1 MRKDSFLT
9 LTALALILTLGGCS
23 KSDDP
28 STSDDGAIHFGVTSN
43 SRATIE
49 GTEFADDAQFA
60 VWGWRTL
67 TDEPSEPVN
76 VFDKTVV
83 TKVVTESGSTWGYD
97 GKRYWVPGYTYNF
110 HAVYPVFPA
119 EEGQPTADVAP
130 DGTIT
135 VIGFD
140 CSATGDA
147 AIDLMTSSSAS
158 IPCTEESTP
167 GTVALQFSHELARLK
182 FTVKVEDEVTATV
195 TGAKLYGV
203 VYQGDY
209 SSANK
214 PVWTLGTSYS
224 ETNTTFVYNPTNPQ
238 PLTTDGINVF
248 PDILIIPD
256 EDIED
261 AIFELTYYYDE
272 YSQVPV
278 TKKIKV
284 KTTSIPGWT
293 KGQSYSYTVTIGPNN
308 IQFQPVVTPWNT
320 STGGI
325 ITVE

>member
-1 MRKDSFLT
+1 MRKDSLLT
-9 LTALALILTLGGCS
+9 LTALALVLTLGGCS
-23 KSDDP
+23 KDDDAV
-28 STSDDGAIHFGVTSN
+28 TGNDGIIRFGVSEFPE
-43 SRATIE
+43 SRAAINS
-49 GTEFADDAQFA
+49 ADDFKIGNAFD
-60 VWGWRTL
+60 VWGYYTSP
-67 TDEPSEPVN
+67 TAGKID
-76 VFDKTVV
+76 VFKGENGSGIPV
-83 TKVVTESGSTWGYD
+83 TKSNTGWGYAGGD
-97 GKRYWVPGYTYNF
+97 RYWVKEMPYTFY
-110 HAVYPVFPA
+110 AVYPS
-119 EEGQPTADVAP
+119 ELGKLSE
-130 DGTIT
+130 DGNTIT
-135 VIGFD
+135 IDNFN
-140 CSATGDA
+140 CSATGDD
-147 AIDLMTSSSAS
+147 AIDLMTANTNISYS
-158 IPCTEESTP
+158 TEQSP
-167 GTVALQFSHELARLK
+167 QPVALQFSHELARLK
-182 FTVKVEDEVTATV
+182 FTVKVENEVTATV

-203 VYQGDY
+203 VYQGNY

-214 PVWTLGTSYS
+214 TAWTPVASYS
-224 ETNTTFVYNPTNPQ
+224 ESNTTFVYNPTNPQ

-248 PDILIIPD
+248 PDILIIPN

-293 KGQSYSYTVTIGPNN
+293 KGQSYSYMVTIGPNN